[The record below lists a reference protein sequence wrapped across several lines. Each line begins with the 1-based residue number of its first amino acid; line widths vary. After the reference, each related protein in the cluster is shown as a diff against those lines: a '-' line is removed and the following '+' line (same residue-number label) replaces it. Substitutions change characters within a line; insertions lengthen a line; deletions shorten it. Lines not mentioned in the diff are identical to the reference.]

1 MTDLTHTNATLHILS
16 KPVTQT
22 QFQELLDLKND
33 SDCVLFTRDACY
45 SLLASYIDLN
55 TVIALQADC
64 EARGINNKA
73 INGIS
78 YEKWVELASEYKN
91 TLSW

>member
-64 EARGINNKA
+64 EARGISNKS
-73 INGIS
+73 IS
-78 YEKWVELASEYKN
+78 VIGYEKWVELTLEFNN

>member
-22 QFQELLDLKND
+22 QFQELLDLKNESD
-33 SDCVLFTRDACY
+33 SVLFTRDACY
-45 SLLASYIDLN
+45 SLLAPYIDLDI
-55 TVIALQADC
+55 VIAIQADC

-78 YEKWVELASEYKN
+78 YEKWVELALEYKN

>member
-1 MTDLTHTNATLHILS
+1 MADEIQKNATLHIFS
-16 KPVTQT
+16 KPVTQE
-22 QFQELLDLKND
+22 QYQKLLDIKNQT
-33 SDCVLFTRDACY
+33 DCVLFTRDACY
-45 SLLASYIDLN
+45 SLLAPYIDLK

-73 INGIS
+73 LSVIS
-78 YEKWVELASEYKN
+78 YDQWVELALEYKN